1 MLILLLELRRAQYC
15 CLDFGIN
22 KYSVIDVN
30 IKNSIL
36 INYFSHLHICAACPP
51 LIKTHNL
58 LVPNHTKRKTQPN
71 RIVYLICDIHAELS
85 IKFAKN
91 LRVELYINRE
101 RGKIMRGVFGLN
113 AKWLDEWKIA

>member
-113 AKWLDEWKIA
+113 PKWLDEWKIA